1 MVAESKLYDALGVK
15 PDASQDDIKKAYRKC
30 ALKYHPDKNKDDA
43 GAAEKFK
50 EVSQA
55 YEVLSDPEKRK
66 VYDQFGLEYL
76 LRGGPAPSPG
86 GGAGGGAGASPF
98 DGGMPGGFGF
108 GGGMP
113 GGGGGGGG
121 ARSFHF
127 SSGPGGGGANGFRF
141 SSADDIFKN
150 FAKAGGGG
158 MGGMGGMDDDDIFSM
173 LGGGFGGGGGAG
185 RGFKSGAGGRGSGFQ
200 QSRRAPTPEP
210 TVVEKELPLTLEELF
225 RGTVK
230 KVTTKSKAFDPS
242 GKRTVQDVTLEANI
256 KAGLRTGS
264 KIKYKGVGDQ
274 EEGGRQ
280 DVHLIVT
287 EKEHP
292 NFKRQNDHLITTVEI
307 SLKEALT
314 GWERIVR
321 TIDGK
326 SIRVSKPGP
335 TQPGHEERFPGL
347 GMTISKK
354 PTERGDLVVRVNV
367 RFPAS
372 LTPSQKDVLRDVLP

>member
-1 MVAESKLYDALGVK
+1 
-15 PDASQDDIKKAYRKC
+15 
-30 ALKYHPDKNKDDA
+30 
-43 GAAEKFK
+43 
-50 EVSQA
+50 
-55 YEVLSDPEKRK
+55 
-66 VYDQFGLEYL
+66 
-76 LRGGPAPSPG
+76 
-86 GGAGGGAGASPF
+86 
-98 DGGMPGGFGF
+98 MPGGFGF

-113 GGGGGGGG
+113 GGGG

-150 FAKAGGGG
+150 FAKASG
-158 MGGMGGMDDDDIFSM
+158 GGMGGMDDDDIFSM

-185 RGFKSGAGGRGSGFQ
+185 RGFRSGAGGRGPGFQ

-280 DVHLIVT
+280 DVHLIVA
-287 EKEHP
+287 E
-292 NFKRQNDHLITTVEI
+292 
-307 SLKEALT
+307 
-314 GWERIVR
+314 
-321 TIDGK
+321 
-326 SIRVSKPGP
+326 VSY
-335 TQPGHEERFPGL
+335 
-347 GMTISKK
+347 I
-354 PTERGDLVVRVNV
+354 
-367 RFPAS
+367 
-372 LTPSQKDVLRDVLP
+372 